1 MGSGCRYGL
10 VQEFTTMQPPGEDPI
25 QAPSSCSLT
34 SAAARAEC
42 LAAIRDGRLL
52 LKQGEPEAAMQRLQR
67 VFDENRAHAQV
78 RSWYGLT
85 LGLARR
91 RFHEALELCLSAVKQ
106 EFFNP
111 ELYVNVAQLNLAFGF
126 KAESLRY
133 LRRAQMIDPGS
144 PEVRRLLDELG
155 PRARPVLRF
164 LPRGHLLNRWLGSGR
179 HVFTRRLRS
188 FDEPALEPTDRDHVA
203 A

>member
-1 MGSGCRYGL
+1 MRGKNLYMAKSDDPIGKGMGEPPSQESLESAAVRRHMEEGAALLEQGDAKRALEHFQSVHDNDPGHARSRSYYGL
-10 VQEFTTMQPPGEDPI
+10 
-25 QAPSSCSLT
+25 
-34 SAAARAEC
+34 C
-42 LAAIRDGRLL
+42 LA
-52 LKQGEPEAAMQRLQR
+52 
-67 VFDENRAHAQV
+67 
-78 RSWYGLT
+78 
-85 LGLARR
+85 LAEH
-91 RFHEALELCLSAVKQ
+91 RFEKSVELCRSAVKQ